1 MKLKRL
7 DIVQFRNLQQLS
19 LEVGE
24 RFNIIHGMNAQGKTN
39 LLESVYLLGAFKSF
53 RLAKN
58 ADLIRWG
65 DGTSTVKG
73 WVERGGVT
81 REILISIERHAKK
94 AMVDRKQVVRA
105 ADFFGT
111 LNVVLFT
118 ADEMSMAKGQPE
130 GRRRYLD
137 RAVFSSDPSYLSRY
151 HDYGR
156 ILKHRNSLLKAG
168 DVTSLDVWSDRLADA
183 GARLAACRIAYI
195 AAVRGYL
202 RDYYRHIAGGGE
214 TADIGYRPHGV
225 TLDGAVPADTERLR
239 EALRRTAREE
249 QRFGSTVVGPHRDDM
264 ELLLSDR
271 PLRQHASQ
279 GQQRSFLL
287 ALKMAEIEYLQT
299 RFGDP
304 PVLLLDDISSELDR
318 ERNRNLMEFLSRNE
332 MQVFITT
339 TNLDTIMLDDITQ
352 YRTFRIHDGK
362 VVQ

>member
-24 RFNIIHGMNAQGKTN
+24 RFNVIHGRNAQGKTN
-39 LLESVYLLGAFKSF
+39 LLEAVYLLGAFKSF
-53 RLAKN
+53 RMAKN

-65 DGTSTVKG
+65 DGAGTVRG

-94 AMVDRKQVVRA
+94 AAVDRKQVVRA

-111 LNVVLFT
+111 LNVVLFS
-118 ADEMSMAKGQPE
+118 ADEMAMAKGQPE

-137 RAVFSSDPSYLSRY
+137 RAVFSGDPAYLSRY
-151 HDYGR
+151 HEYGR

-168 DVTSLDVWSDRLADA
+168 DTSSLDVWSDRLAEA
-183 GARLAACRIAYI
+183 GARLAACRIGYI
-195 AAVRGYL
+195 DAVRGYL
-202 RDYYRHIAGGGE
+202 QDYYRQIAGGGE
-214 TADIGYRPHGV
+214 EVDLRYRPHGV
-225 TLDGAVPADTERLR
+225 ELDGTVAADAGRLQ

-249 QRFGSTVVGPHRDDM
+249 QRFGSTAVGPHRDDL
-264 ELLLSDR
+264 EFFLNGRLLKL
-271 PLRQHASQ
+271 HASQ

-287 ALKMAEIEYLQT
+287 ALKMAEIEYLHT

-318 ERNRNLMEFLSRNE
+318 ERNRNLMDFLGRNE
-332 MQVFITT
+332 MQVFLTT
-339 TNLDTIMLDDITQ
+339 TNLDTIMLDGITH